1 MQNQMGSVI
10 IIMNDV
16 VGLLI
21 ALRFYNHF
29 LTQKSMKQ
37 NLRYIGLGSLLVGTA
52 ILNVAF
58 EAANV
63 LLLFSFSVFF
73 VLGWL
78 FYSGKIHVK
87 VIMASFMMLFSFVM
101 ELFAALLLA
110 AVFGDVLGEIRTNSM
125 LLFLGGVISK
135 ILLIL
140 FMEIVIRLK
149 RRDASQVNLKSWF
162 LILSI
167 PVISVILSITSVYEP
182 IVSNKF
188 SGAAVFSSIS
198 ILLINLFVFHL
209 LDHTVQQVNETNH
222 YKYREKQL
230 LMQTEHFEN
239 IIEGYHQVR
248 RVRHDMM
255 NHLVVLHGYLQNEQ
269 CDDAIE
275 YIKKI
280 NESIDFNR
288 IGIVSNNVAIDA
300 LISNRKSKAI
310 KAGIYFEEKVS
321 LPGKLQID
329 DMDMCIVI
337 GNILNNAIEACQ
349 RMKNEQMKKH
359 IMLNINYRKGHI
371 FIEVENTYDMRTITQ
386 EDGRFIS
393 SKKHQCKY
401 DVGLG
406 MSNIERIINKYGGV
420 YQTDFSE
427 AIFKI
432 KIMLPDVSQA

>member
-1 MQNQMGSVI
+1 MSH
-10 IIMNDV
+10 
-16 VGLLI
+16 LK
-21 ALRFYNHF
+21 LRIFYCF
-29 LTQKSMKQ
+29 
-37 NLRYIGLGSLLVGTA
+37 
-52 ILNVAF
+52 
-58 EAANV
+58 
-63 LLLFSFSVFF
+63 FSFSVFF

-110 AVFGDVLGEIRTNSM
+110 AVFGDVLGGIRTNSM

-140 FMEIVIRLK
+140 FMEIIIRLK

-162 LILSI
+162 FILSI
-167 PVISVILSITSVYEP
+167 PVISVILSITNVYEP

-188 SGAAVFSSIS
+188 SGAAVFSCIS
-198 ILLINLFVFHL
+198 ILFINLFVFHL

-248 RVRHDMM
+248 RVQHDMM
-255 NHLVVLHGYLQNEQ
+255 NHLVALHGYLQNEQ

-359 IMLNINYRKGHI
+359 IMLNINYKKGHI
-371 FIEVENTYDMRTITQ
+371 FIEVENTYDLRTVKQ
-386 EDGRFIS
+386 EEGKFIS
-393 SKKHQCKY
+393 SKKYQWKY

>member
-1 MQNQMGSVI
+1 MQNHMGKI
-10 IIMNDV
+10 IILMNDV

-29 LTQKSMKQ
+29 LIQKSMKQ

-52 ILNVAF
+52 ILNVTI
-58 EAANV
+58 ETANI
-63 LLLFSFSVFF
+63 LLFFSFGVFF
-73 VLGWL
+73 VLGWI
-78 FYSGKIHVK
+78 FYSGKTHVK

-101 ELFAALLLA
+101 ELFAALLLT
-110 AVFGDVLGEIRTNSM
+110 AVFGDVLGEIRANSM

-140 FMEIVIRLK
+140 FMEIIIRFK
-149 RRDASQVNLKSWF
+149 RRDASHVNLKSWF

-167 PVISVILSITSVYEP
+167 PVTSVILSVTSVYEP

-188 SGAAVFSSIS
+188 SGAAVFSCIS
-198 ILLINLFVFHL
+198 ILFINLFVFHL

-255 NHLVVLHGYLQNEQ
+255 NHLVALHGYLQNEQ

-359 IMLNINYRKGHI
+359 IMLNINYKKGHI
-371 FIEVENTYDMRTITQ
+371 FIEVENTYDLRTVKQ
-386 EDGRFIS
+386 EEGKFIS
-393 SKKHQCKY
+393 SKKYQWKY

-420 YQTDFSE
+420 YQTDLSE
-427 AIFKI
+427 VIFKI
-432 KIMLPDVSQA
+432 KIMLPDVSQS

>member
-1 MQNQMGSVI
+1 MQNHMGSI
-10 IIMNDV
+10 IIMMNDV
-16 VGLLI
+16 IGLLI

-37 NLRYIGLGSLLVGTA
+37 NLRYIGLGSLLVGTS
-52 ILNVAF
+52 ILNVTV
-58 EAANV
+58 EAANI
-63 LLLFSFSVFF
+63 LLFFSFSVFF

-78 FYSGKIHVK
+78 FYSGKTHVK
-87 VIMASFMMLFSFVM
+87 VILASFMMLFSFVM
-101 ELFAALLLA
+101 ELFTALLLTA
-110 AVFGDVLGEIRTNSM
+110 IFGDVLGEIRTNSM
-125 LLFLGGVISK
+125 QLFLGGVISK

-140 FMEIVIRLK
+140 FMEIIIHLK
-149 RRDASQVNLKSWF
+149 RSDASEVNLKSWF
-162 LILSI
+162 FILSI

-182 IVSNKF
+182 IVNNKF
-188 SGAAVFSSIS
+188 SGAAVFSCIA
-198 ILLINLFVFHL
+198 ILLINIFVFNL

-255 NHLVVLHGYLQNEQ
+255 NHLVALHGYLQNEQ

-288 IGIVSNNVAIDA
+288 IGMVSNNVAIDA
-300 LISNRKSKAI
+300 LISNRKSKATQ
-310 KAGIYFEEKVS
+310 AGIYFEEKVS

-359 IMLNINYRKGHI
+359 IMLNINYKKGHI
-371 FIEVENTYDMRTITQ
+371 FIEVENTYYLRTVKQ
-386 EDGRFIS
+386 EEGKFIS
-393 SKKHQCKY
+393 SKKYQWKY

-420 YQTDFSE
+420 YQTDLSE

-432 KIMLPDVSQA
+432 KIMLPDVSQS